1 MLTLDLP
8 AVIAALDGQ
17 QRLEHY
23 LDLDSGQ
30 VIRLSPDDSDS
41 EQRLELDNDPAR
53 FVAIEPLDT
62 DEQVAMRAAF
72 LQTLD
77 DPHAHPLLAATLKG
91 RKPLRRFDFELA
103 QFPAAAQA
111 WQAFAD
117 KYRHTHALA
126 WLDELGLEPASHA
139 ATIDTRGIP
148 KDILRRL
155 HKGA

>member
-30 VIRLSPDDSDS
+30 VIRLSPDDTSS
-41 EQRLELDNDPAR
+41 EQRLELDSDPAR
-53 FVAIEPLDT
+53 FVAIEPFDT

-77 DPHAHPLLAATLKG
+77 DPHAHPLVAATLKG
-91 RKPLRRFDFELA
+91 RKPLRRFDFELT

-111 WQAFAD
+111 WQVFAD
-117 KYRHTHALA
+117 TYRQTHALA
-126 WLDELGLEPASHA
+126 WLDELGLEPASQA
-139 ATIDTRGIP
+139 PTLDTRGIP

-155 HKGA
+155 HKGV

>member
-1 MLTLDLP
+1 MLTIDLP
-8 AVIAALDGQ
+8 AVIAAFDNHE
-17 QRLEHY
+17 RLEHY

-30 VIRLSPDDSDS
+30 VIRLSPDDSGS

-53 FVAIEPLDT
+53 FVAIEALDT

-103 QFPAAAQA
+103 QFPAAQQA
-111 WQAFAD
+111 WLAFAD

-126 WLDELGLEPASHA
+126 WLDELGLEPASNA
-139 ATIDTRGIP
+139 AAPDTHGIP